1 MTGND
6 TDPKSNADILKAA
19 KYLCCLLTRK
29 HKNKGLEEILDKE
42 RDYLEK
48 ISFDVRKVRE
58 NKGEDIKDFE
68 SAGKLTQKKRLK
80 SVIYQIETDP
90 GLEEAVLDTLQ
101 QRKNSEEEDDE
112 VTEEFKMAVLSLMKT
127 LSLSEKKLD
136 DLRFWIRDMLRR
148 GMDLSKITHYQK
160 LRQTTIKDMIPD
172 GFSSSSTGA
181 SIPIISELHHTVQRF
196 LLWPNINSK
205 LQDGDIIQYVAKIGS
220 DFATGHGK
228 IMQKKSEDFD
238 EDGSHNSAFQTLQLS
253 IRGIEIFRNA
263 NPGGSELL
271 RMTSKTM
278 EKDTKERMAAN
289 MKMIDELAEN
299 MEDQVEQV
307 PGIGEVTIKHK
318 LINCMHDDKERLAA
332 VTAKVEEYLEQ
343 GIEKKQA
350 GFGEK
355 NKILTST
362 CMVCLTHPY
371 TYNNPDSLNA
381 EPVMFNDIRS
391 YGISSMHMKT
401 RCFEAVWNSA
411 VEKKVPG
418 EVCSREGKPCSLHPD
433 LCPPSKGNRAM
444 ASMCKARDT
453 VKGRFQEAFKS
464 LLGLRC
470 FYPEPQKGGNSNT
483 GNLASR
489 VFKNSKVSS
498 EIFGIP
504 EQILTLLWDLLKAI
518 NSSHLQDIAM
528 FKAKAQRLFNL
539 WIQVFTRPMTAN
551 VHLLLSH
558 GAEYLR

>member
-68 SAGKLTQKKRLK
+68 NAGKLTQKKRLK

-181 SIPIISELHHTVQRF
+181 SIPIISELHHTVQRL

-205 LQDGDIIQYVAKIGS
+205 LQDGDIFQHVAKIGS

-238 EDGSHNSAFQTLQLS
+238 EDGSQN
-253 IRGIEIFRNA
+253 
-263 NPGGSELL
+263 
-271 RMTSKTM
+271 
-278 EKDTKERMAAN
+278 
-289 MKMIDELAEN
+289 
-299 MEDQVEQV
+299 
-307 PGIGEVTIKHK
+307 
-318 LINCMHDDKERLAA
+318 
-332 VTAKVEEYLEQ
+332 
-343 GIEKKQA
+343 
-350 GFGEK
+350 
-355 NKILTST
+355 
-362 CMVCLTHPY
+362 
-371 TYNNPDSLNA
+371 
-381 EPVMFNDIRS
+381 
-391 YGISSMHMKT
+391 
-401 RCFEAVWNSA
+401 
-411 VEKKVPG
+411 
-418 EVCSREGKPCSLHPD
+418 
-433 LCPPSKGNRAM
+433 
-444 ASMCKARDT
+444 
-453 VKGRFQEAFKS
+453 
-464 LLGLRC
+464 
-470 FYPEPQKGGNSNT
+470 
-483 GNLASR
+483 
-489 VFKNSKVSS
+489 
-498 EIFGIP
+498 
-504 EQILTLLWDLLKAI
+504 
-518 NSSHLQDIAM
+518 
-528 FKAKAQRLFNL
+528 
-539 WIQVFTRPMTAN
+539 
-551 VHLLLSH
+551 
-558 GAEYLR
+558 